1 MLRILRN
8 TDYPSRPWKN
18 GGGTTRD
25 IFVSPPGASL
35 DEFDWR
41 LSLAHV
47 DRDGPFSRFDNVD
60 RTLVLLSG
68 AMTLHEAD
76 RRIELVRGEPVE
88 FPGERPI
95 EATLNG
101 VSTLDFNVMTRRGRV
116 THSVRHEVFSTH
128 ANVEAAQGSTIVLFA
143 LEDGLR
149 VDGESLNA
157 YDTAVVAA
165 QFEPQSAAISVSAD
179 RVAALVV
186 RIVDFRP
193 NVRRTPPAFVS

>member
-8 TDYPSRPWKN
+8 GDYPSRPWKN

-25 IFVSPPGASL
+25 ILVSPPGASL

-41 LSLAHV
+41 LSLAQV

-68 AMTLHEAD
+68 AMTLHEPD

-88 FPGERPI
+88 FPGERAI
-95 EATLNG
+95 EATLNAG
-101 VSTLDFNVMTRRGRV
+101 STLDFNVMTRRGR
-116 THSVRHEVFSTH
+116 TQHTVRREEFTARTSL
-128 ANVEAAQGSTIVLFA
+128 ASSKGSTLVLFA

-149 VDGESLNA
+149 VEGEALGV
-157 YDTAVVAA
+157 YDTVVIDAHSVGVVAGD
-165 QFEPQSAAISVSAD
+165 D
-179 RVAALVV
+179 RVAALSI
-186 RIVDFRP
+186 RIIDIRP
-193 NVRRTPPAFVS
+193 NVL

>member
-8 TDYPSRPWKN
+8 GDYPSRPWKN

-25 IFVSPPGASL
+25 ILVSPPGAAL
-35 DEFDWR
+35 DDFDWR
-41 LSLAHV
+41 LSLAQV

-68 AMTLHEAD
+68 AMTLHEPD

-88 FPGERPI
+88 FPGERTI

-101 VSTLDFNVMTRRGRV
+101 GATLDFNVMTRRGRMQH
-116 THSVRHEVFSTH
+116 TVRREVFTTRANLTSTH
-128 ANVEAAQGSTIVLFA
+128 GSTIVLFA

-149 VDGESLNA
+149 VEGESLDA
-157 YDTAVVAA
+157 YDTAVIDAQSVGVAA
-165 QFEPQSAAISVSAD
+165 ATN
-179 RVAALVV
+179 RVAALIV
-186 RIVDFRP
+186 RIVDIRP
-193 NVRRTPPAFVS
+193 NVL

>member
-25 IFVSPPGASL
+25 ILVSPPGASL

-47 DRDGPFSRFDNVD
+47 DRDGPFSHFDNVD

-68 AMTLHEAD
+68 AMTLHEAG

-101 VSTLDFNVMTRRGRV
+101 VTTLDFNVMTRRGRV
-116 THSVRHEVFSTH
+116 THSVRKEIFSTR

-143 LEDGLR
+143 LENGLR
-149 VDGESLNA
+149 VDGESLSA
-157 YDTAVVAA
+157 YDTAVIAA
-165 QFEPQSAAISVSAD
+165 QSAAISVSTD

-193 NVRRTPPAFVS
+193 NVLRTPQAFVS

>member
-8 TDYPSRPWKN
+8 SDYPSRPWKN

-25 IFVSPPGASL
+25 IIVSPPGASL

-41 LSLAHV
+41 LSLAQV
-47 DRDGPFSRFDNVD
+47 DRDGPFSRFDDVD

-68 AMTLHEAD
+68 AMTLHEPD

-88 FPGERPI
+88 FPGERAI

-101 VSTLDFNVMTRRGRV
+101 GSTLDFNVMTRRGR
-116 THSVRHEVFSTH
+116 TQHTVRREVFNTRASLAST
-128 ANVEAAQGSTIVLFA
+128 QGSTIVLFA

-149 VDGESLNA
+149 VEGESVGV
-157 YDTAVVAA
+157 YDTVVIDGQSVGVVA
-165 QFEPQSAAISVSAD
+165 EKE
-179 RVAALVV
+179 RVAALII
-186 RIVDFRP
+186 RIVDIRP
-193 NVRRTPPAFVS
+193 NVL

>member
-25 IFVSPPGASL
+25 ILISPPGASL

-41 LSLAHV
+41 LSLAQV

-68 AMTLHEAD
+68 AMTLHEPD

-88 FPGERPI
+88 FPGERSI
-95 EATLNG
+95 DATLHG
-101 VSTLDFNVMTRRGRV
+101 GATVDFNVMTRRGRV
-116 THSVRHEVFSTH
+116 AHSVRREIFSTH
-128 ANVEAAQGSTIVLFA
+128 ANVEATDGSTIVLFA

-149 VDGESLNA
+149 VEGEALNA
-157 YDTAVVAA
+157 HDTAVIVG
-165 QFEPQSAAISVSAD
+165 QSAVVSVSTD
-179 RVAALVV
+179 RVAALIV

-193 NVRRTPPAFVS
+193 NVL

>member
-1 MLRILRN
+1 MLRILRYR
-8 TDYPSRPWKN
+8 DYPSRPWKN

-25 IFVSPPGASL
+25 ILVSPPGASL

-41 LSLAHV
+41 LSLAQV

-68 AMTLHEAD
+68 AMTLHEPD

-95 EATLNG
+95 DATLNG
-101 VSTLDFNVMTRRGRV
+101 GATVDFNVMTRRGRV
-116 THSVRHEVFSTH
+116 THSVRQEIFSTR
-128 ANVEAAQGSTIVLFA
+128 ANVEATDGSTIVVFA

-149 VDGESLNA
+149 VAGEALNA
-157 YDTAVVAA
+157 HDTAVIAA
-165 QFEPQSAAISVSAD
+165 QNAVIDVSAD
-179 RVAALVV
+179 RVAALIV

-193 NVRRTPPAFVS
+193 NVL

>member
-8 TDYPSRPWKN
+8 SDYPSRPWKN

-25 IFVSPPGASL
+25 IIVAPPGASL

-41 LSLAHV
+41 LSLAQV

-68 AMTLHEAD
+68 AMTLHEPD
-76 RRIELVRGEPVE
+76 RRIALVRGEPVE
-88 FPGERPI
+88 FPGERAI

-101 VSTLDFNVMTRRGRV
+101 GSTLDFNVMTRRGRAQH
-116 THSVRHEVFSTH
+116 TVRQEVFTTRVHLEATH
-128 ANVEAAQGSTIVLFA
+128 ESTIVLFA

-149 VDGESLNA
+149 VEDESLGA
-157 YDTAVVAA
+157 YDTVVINAHSVGVVAA
-165 QFEPQSAAISVSAD
+165 TD
-179 RVAALVV
+179 RATALVV
-186 RIVDFRP
+186 RIVDIRP
-193 NVRRTPPAFVS
+193 NVL

>member
-25 IFVSPPGASL
+25 ILVSPHGASL

-41 LSLAHV
+41 LSLAQV

-68 AMTLHEAD
+68 AMTLHEPD

-88 FPGERPI
+88 FPGESTI

-101 VSTLDFNVMTRRGRV
+101 GSTLDFNVMTRRGRA
-116 THSVRHEVFSTH
+116 THSVRHEIFSTR
-128 ANVEAAQGSTIVLFA
+128 ANLDAIHGSTIVLFA
-143 LEDGLR
+143 LDNGLR
-149 VDGESLNA
+149 VHGESLSA
-157 YDTAVVAA
+157 YDTAVIVTQNAVI
-165 QFEPQSAAISVSAD
+165 SAAKDRASA
-179 RVAALVV
+179 LIV

-193 NVRRTPPAFVS
+193 NVL

>member
-8 TDYPSRPWKN
+8 SDYPSRPWKN

-25 IFVSPPGASL
+25 IIVSPPGASL

-41 LSLAHV
+41 LSLAQV

-68 AMTLHEAD
+68 AMTLQELD

-88 FPGERPI
+88 FPGERAI

-101 VSTLDFNVMTRRGRV
+101 GSTLDFNVMTRRGR
-116 THSVRHEVFSTH
+116 TQHTVRHEVFTTRANLASTQ
-128 ANVEAAQGSTIVLFA
+128 ESTIVLFA

-149 VDGESLNA
+149 VEGEALGV
-157 YDTAVVAA
+157 YDTVVIDAH
-165 QFEPQSAAISVSAD
+165 SVGVVVEQD
-179 RVAALVV
+179 RVAALII
-186 RIVDFRP
+186 RIVDIRP
-193 NVRRTPPAFVS
+193 NVL